1 MATLA
6 LLGGQPVRRK
16 PFACWPVFDD
26 SERQAVLEV
35 LESRAWGGYNPKV
48 AEFEQ
53 RFATFHDARFGIAAA
68 NGTVTLETALA
79 AAGIQPGDE
88 VIVPPITFVATAAA
102 VLRAGAVPV
111 FADIDPVTYNLAPQ
125 RFAEAI
131 TPRTRAVIPVHF
143 GGHPADLDAILQTA
157 AKHGLVVIEDAAH
170 AHGACW
176 RGRKVGSFGHFGSF
190 SFQQSKTM
198 TAGEGG
204 ILLTSDAE
212 LAERARSVS
221 NHGRRTG
228 GAWYEHVRLGTNCR
242 LTGWQAAVLMAQLA
256 RLPGQLEKRARN
268 AAILGEKLGAAGFL
282 APPAV
287 DERVTVH
294 GFYLYI
300 LRLDPT
306 ALPGLSRD
314 LLVEAL
320 AAEGIPGASGYP
332 HPVYGNKLFDAYPH
346 RGIPC
351 PEAERFCCE
360 CFWVS
365 HEIMLADEP
374 DLDDFVRAIV
384 KIRDSAAELV
394 SMAGKAS

>member
-1 MATLA
+1 MAALA
-6 LLGGQPVRRK
+6 LLGGEPVRRK
-16 PFACWPVFDD
+16 PFASRPVFDD

-35 LESRAWGGYNPKV
+35 LESRSWGGYNPKV
-48 AEFEQ
+48 TEFEQ
-53 RFATFHDARFGIAAA
+53 RFAAFPDARFGIAAA

-79 AAGIQPGDE
+79 AADIQPGDE

-111 FADIDPVTYNLAPQ
+111 FADIDPATYNLVPQ

-131 TPRTRAVIPVHF
+131 TPRTRAVIPVPF
-143 GGHPADLDAILQTA
+143 GGHPADLDGILQTA
-157 AKHGLVVIEDAAH
+157 AKFGLTAIKDAAH

-176 RGRKVGSFGHFGSF
+176 RGRKAGSFGHFGSF

-204 ILLTSDAE
+204 ILLTGDAE

-228 GAWYEHVRLGTNCR
+228 GAWYEQVRLGTNCR
-242 LTGWQAAVLMAQLA
+242 LTGWQAAVPMAQLA
-256 RLPGQLEKRARN
+256 RRPGQLEERARN
-268 AAILGEKLGAAGFL
+268 AANLGEKLGAAGSL

-306 ALPGLSRD
+306 ALPGLSKD

-320 AAEGIPGASGYP
+320 AAEGILGVSGYSR
-332 HPVYGNKLFDAYPH
+332 PVYGNKLFDAHPH
-346 RGIPC
+346 RVVPC
-351 PEAERFCCE
+351 PEAE

-365 HEIMLADEP
+365 GEIMLADEP
-374 DLDDFVRAIV
+374 DLDDFVRAV
-384 KIRDSAAELV
+384 AKIRDSAAELV
-394 SMAGKAS
+394 SIAGKAS

>member
-1 MATLA
+1 M
-6 LLGGQPVRRK
+6 RRK
-16 PFACWPVFDD
+16 PFASWPVFDD

-35 LESRAWGGYNPKV
+35 LESRAWGGYSPKV
-48 AEFEQ
+48 TEFEQ
-53 RFATFHDARFGIAAA
+53 RFAAFHDARFGIAAA
-68 NGTVTLETALA
+68 NGSVTLEAALA
-79 AAGIQPGDE
+79 AADIQPGDE

-102 VLRAGAVPV
+102 VLRVRAVPV
-111 FADIDPVTYNLAPQ
+111 FADIDPATYNLAPQ
-125 RFAEAI
+125 RLAEAI

-176 RGRKVGSFGHFGSF
+176 RGRKAGSFGHFGSF
-190 SFQQSKTM
+190 SFQQSKNM

-212 LAERARSVS
+212 LAERARSVC

-242 LTGWQAAVLMAQLA
+242 VTGWQAAVLMAQLA

-268 AAILGEKLGAAGFL
+268 AAILGRKLDATGVL
-282 APPAV
+282 VPPAV

-294 GFYLYI
+294 GFHLYI

-314 LLVEAL
+314 LMVEAL
-320 AAEGIPGASGYP
+320 AAEGIPGVSGYP
-332 HPVYGNKLFDAYPH
+332 RPVYGNKLFDAYPH
-346 RGIPC
+346 HGIPC
-351 PEAERFCCE
+351 FEAERFCRE

-394 SMAGKAS
+394 SMAGEAS